1 MVALVAVIL
10 VILLIWGLRT
20 YKDEDFYIPVTILLV
35 ISIVGCMV
43 LGGLIVNGRTIDEK
57 ITMYTKENQ
66 KIEEQIGT
74 LVEKYMNY
82 ESNTY
87 FKIKGES
94 TMSLVSLYPDLKADE
109 LVQKQI
115 NIHTSNNS
123 KIKSLKESK
132 LNIRNYKFWLYFGG

>member
-1 MVALVAVIL
+1 MVLLVAIIAVF
-10 VILLIWGLRT
+10 LLIWGLRT
-20 YKDEDFYIPVTILLV
+20 YKDEDFYIPVIFLLV
-35 ISIVGCMV
+35 ISIAGCMV
-43 LGGLIVNGRTIDEK
+43 LGGLIANGRTIDEK
-57 ITMYTKENQ
+57 IAMYTKENQ

-87 FKIKGES
+87 IKTKGES
-94 TMSLVSLYPDLKADE
+94 TISLVSLYPDLKADE
-109 LVQKQI
+109 LVKKQI
-115 NIHTSNNS
+115 NIHTANNS